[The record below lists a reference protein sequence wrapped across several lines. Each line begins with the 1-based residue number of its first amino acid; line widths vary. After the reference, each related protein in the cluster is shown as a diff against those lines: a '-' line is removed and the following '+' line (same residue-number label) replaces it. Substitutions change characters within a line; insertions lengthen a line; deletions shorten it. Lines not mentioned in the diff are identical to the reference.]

1 MKNLTLSMILAAAI
15 ITSPVLAKPAV
26 SGRAPARAVAPP
38 PSPQKIKNDTKAI
51 GEWMARLLA
60 AQDKAMSVLTPIDE
74 AWAKLEQVSP
84 SKDQNAINAAYDKI
98 DATIAQAKTDIAA
111 AKSEV
116 DALPSLAAN
125 SVMRQLPVGHEARLR
140 KLTLEAIQQFA
151 EIVDRGET
159 MTLAAA
165 SGEKELTKEFSNLML
180 DARGQALSGQRSRI
194 EIMLS
199 ATPKGSVN
207 EAKLSVLGKATE
219 AVLIVFK
226 GEVNILRKKP
236 AAFDMARISAIGSEI
251 AAINL
256 KGHGAQKVALQEFA
270 KEKKYIIPQ
279 MLPANQRLHDLNAEW
294 LVYADTLPKM
304 FSEVIAAIPAAG
316 NDLAELDKLLL
327 KLVAVE
333 EEYAKHSQKL
343 IATIQGI

>member
-1 MKNLTLSMILAAAI
+1 MKNLMLSMILAAAI

-38 PSPQKIKNDTKAI
+38 PSPQKIKKDTKAI

-60 AQDKAMSVLTPIDE
+60 AQDKAMNVLTPIDE

-98 DATIAQAKTDIAA
+98 DAVIAQAKKDIAI

-116 DALPSLAAN
+116 GGLPSLAGN
-125 SVMRQLPVGHEARLR
+125 SIMRELPLGQEARLR
-140 KLTLEAIQQFA
+140 KFSLEAIHQFS
-151 EIVDRGET
+151 EIVDRAET

-165 SGEKELTKEFSNLML
+165 SGETELTKEFSNLML
-180 DARGQALSGQRSRI
+180 DARAQVLVGQRSRI
-194 EIMLS
+194 AIMLG
-199 ATPKGSVN
+199 ATPKGSVS
-207 EAKLSVLGKATE
+207 EAKLSILDKATE

-236 AAFDMARISAIGSEI
+236 AAMDMARLSAIGSEI

-256 KGHGAQKVALQEFA
+256 KGHVAQKAALVEFS
-270 KEKKYIIPQ
+270 KEKKYIVPS
-279 MLPANQRLHDLNAEW
+279 MLPANQRMHDLNGEW
-294 LVYADTLPKM
+294 LIYADTLPKM
-304 FSEVIAAIPAAG
+304 FSDITAAIPAAG
-316 NDLAELDKLLL
+316 DDLTALDKLLL
-327 KLVAVE
+327 TLVAVE